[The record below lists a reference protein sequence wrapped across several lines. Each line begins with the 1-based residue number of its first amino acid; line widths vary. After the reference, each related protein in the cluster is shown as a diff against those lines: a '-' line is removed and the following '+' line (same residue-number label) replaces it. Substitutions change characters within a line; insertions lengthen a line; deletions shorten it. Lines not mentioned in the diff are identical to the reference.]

1 MFFGQNIK
9 LLRRRRKLSQADV
22 ASSIDIPR
30 SSYSGYEN
38 QVVQPPFIT
47 LVKISEFFNLS
58 IDKLIKYDLST
69 VSEFQLSELE
79 KGFDVDVKGDKIRVL
94 ATTVDSDNREN
105 VELIPHKAKAGYT
118 AGYSDPE
125 YINSL
130 PVIKLPFLSDSK
142 KYRAFPISGDSM
154 LPLVDGTIIIAEYI
168 KDWRDISDGD
178 NCIVVTANDGLVL
191 KKVFNRINDERSLL
205 LISSNPVYKP
215 YFVDIND
222 VLEVWKQVAYIGTDD
237 LFIGDEDSYNKS
249 IITDMQKDIALIK
262 KRIFD

>member
-9 LLRRRRKLSQADV
+9 LLRKRRKLSQADV

-38 QVVQPPFIT
+38 QVVQPPFVT

-69 VSEFQLSELE
+69 VSEFQISELE
-79 KGFDVDVKGDKIRVL
+79 KGFDVDIKGDKLRIL
-94 ATTVDSDNREN
+94 ATTVDSDNTES

-118 AGYSDPE
+118 VGYSDPE
-125 YINSL
+125 YISSL
-130 PVIKLPFLSDSK
+130 PIIKLPFLSENK

-168 KDWRDISDGD
+168 KDWNSISDGD
-178 NCIVVTANDGLVL
+178 NCVVVTSNDGLVL
-191 KKVFNRINDERSLL
+191 KRVFNRITDERALML
-205 LISSNPVYKP
+205 VSSNPVYKP
-215 YFVDIND
+215 YFVDVND
-222 VLEVWKQVAYIGTDD
+222 ILEVWKQVAYIGTND
-237 LFIGDEDSYNKS
+237 LFVASEDIHNKD
-249 IITDMQKDIALIK
+249 IIVDLQKDIALIK
-262 KRIFD
+262 KQIFD